1 MTSLAP
7 NSIDDD
13 SRMRDFL
20 ARHGGAFG
28 AGPRRGETI
37 EGQQGWSE
45 VYAVDGYVLRCDWEK
60 QGSRTEMR
68 YEEYPPQ
75 QPLEADDD

>member
-1 MTSLAP
+1 MTTLAP

-28 AGPRRGETI
+28 ADPRRGETI
-37 EGQQGWSE
+37 RGRKGWSE
-45 VYAVDGYVLRCDWEK
+45 VTAVDGYVLRCDWEK
-60 QGSRTEMR
+60 RGDQTEMR
-68 YEEYPPQ
+68 YEEHPPQ
-75 QPLEADDD
+75 QPVEARDE